1 MLAFYWSFL
10 ISFSMIS
17 MICCEYYAIA
27 VAFLFG
33 CIRFIIAVTVVGHQT
48 HNFKTRRGLQEERK
62 KVIQ

>member
-1 MLAFYWSFL
+1 
-10 ISFSMIS
+10 MIS

-48 HNFKTRRGLQEERK
+48 YNFKTQRELQEERE

>member
-1 MLAFYWSFL
+1 
-10 ISFSMIS
+10 MIG

-48 HNFKTRRGLQEERK
+48 HNFKTKRELQEERE